1 MNDRAIKIR
10 FMVGAV
16 VLLAAMSGLGSRLAF
31 LHIWQ
36 YDPSIDRS
44 MEKSIIA
51 GRGNIYD
58 SSEGENIM
66 ALNLAV
72 KDVCADPWKVSVSDN
87 LDHVSDNLASALKI
101 DVEKIRSRLNRE
113 DRRFAYIKRYVP
125 LSEAEPLKKLPGVFL
140 RDATMRYYPQGSF
153 MCHVLGFVNHEATGC
168 SGVEQEMNSFLKGT
182 PGLVESRVNALHQ
195 EMYWHRDRW
204 VPALTG
210 ADVHLTLDQNV
221 QFIVE
226 QVLEETLSEH
236 NAKAVWAIVQRVRTG
251 EILAIASRPA
261 FDLNEFRTSNSDS
274 RLNRAIG
281 HVYEPG
287 STFKAVTVA
296 AALDQGVVKSEDV
309 FDCENGSWSYARRL
323 LRDYHPYDRLTVA
336 DILKKSSN
344 IGAAKIALAIGD
356 HRFYRYLRMFSI
368 GSELGIDLP
377 GEERGI
383 LHPVS
388 KWTKISP
395 TRIAIGQGVAVT
407 SLQML
412 GAVCAIANDGFLMR
426 PFVVK
431 RVSRGS
437 GEILMENEPK
447 VLSRPIAY
455 ETAREM
461 KRLLGR
467 VTEDG
472 GTGRR
477 ARIEGYTV
485 AGKTGTAQK
494 AVNGR
499 YSNEAYIAS
508 FVGFVPVE
516 VPEIGVIVV
525 VDEPQPLHTGGRIA
539 APAFRKI
546 VSGTLRYLDSSG
558 EPPAY
563 RLARARSE
571 RKVGANGDR

>member
-1 MNDRAIKIR
+1 MNDRAMRLR
-10 FMVGAV
+10 FAVGAV
-16 VLLAAMSGLGSRLAF
+16 FLLAAMSGLGSRLAF

-58 SSEGENIM
+58 SSEGGNIM

-72 KDVCADPWKVSVSDN
+72 KDVCADPWKVSASDN
-87 LDHVSDNLASALKI
+87 LDLVSQNLADALKI
-101 DVEKIRSRLNRE
+101 DMNKIRSRLNRD

-125 LSEAEPLKKLPGVFL
+125 VSKAEPLKKLTGVFL
-140 RDATMRYYPQGSF
+140 RDATVRYYPQGSF
-153 MCHVLGFVNHEATGC
+153 MCHVLGFVNYEAIGC
-168 SGVEQEMNSFLKGT
+168 SGVEQEMNSYLKGT
-182 PGLVESRVNALHQ
+182 PGLVESRVNALRQ
-195 EMYWHRDRW
+195 EMYWHRDKW
-204 VPALTG
+204 VPALKG
-210 ADVHLTLDQNV
+210 ADVHLALDQNI
-221 QFIVE
+221 QFILE
-226 QVLEETLSEH
+226 QVLEETVSQH
-236 NAKAVWAIVQRVRTG
+236 NAKGAWAIVQRVSTG
-251 EILAIASRPA
+251 QILAMASRPA
-261 FDLNEFRTSNSDS
+261 FNLNEFRTSTSDS

-296 AALDQGVVKSEDV
+296 AALDQGAVKPEDV

-323 LRDYHPYDRLTVA
+323 LRDYHAYDELTVA

-344 IGAAKIALAIGD
+344 IGAAKVALAIGD
-356 HRFYRYLRMFSI
+356 QRFYRYLRMFSI

-407 SLQML
+407 ALQML
-412 GAVCAIANDGFLMR
+412 GSVCAIANDGFLMR
-426 PFVVK
+426 PYVVK
-431 RVSRGS
+431 RVARAPGV
-437 GEILMENEPK
+437 ILKENEPE
-447 VLSRPIAY
+447 VLARPITY
-455 ETAREM
+455 ETARTM
-461 KRLLGR
+461 KRLLAR
-467 VTEDG
+467 VTEEG

-477 ARIEGYTV
+477 ARIDGYTV

-494 AVNGR
+494 AVAGR
-499 YSNEAYIAS
+499 YSNEAYVAS

-516 VPEIGVIVV
+516 FPEIGVIVV
-525 VDEPQPLHTGGRIA
+525 VDEPQPLHTGGRVA
-539 APAFRKI
+539 APAFSKI
-546 VSGTLRYLDSSG
+546 ASGALRYLDASG
-558 EPPAY
+558 ELSAY
-563 RLARARSE
+563 RLAQSRLDRAGYVNLKR
-571 RKVGANGDR
+571 